1 MTEDEESIENT
12 LKSVKDM
19 IKSSR
24 KGSSVGDEILE
35 LTEDDLFDEQDEDY
49 QDIDDYKKTL
59 KTSSPINQLL
69 TPIDNNSNISLEQA
83 IAESIKPFLKDW
95 LDQTITS
102 IVKRELKK
110 QDK

>member
-1 MTEDEESIENT
+1 MAEEESIENT
-12 LKSVKDM
+12 LRSVRDM

-24 KGSSVGDEILE
+24 EAVPDTNEILE
-35 LTEDDLFDEQDEDY
+35 LTEDDLFDEQDEDS
-49 QDIDDYKKTL
+49 QDVDDYKKIV
-59 KTSSPINQLL
+59 KKSPIINQLL
-69 TPIDNNSNISLEQA
+69 TPIDNTSKISLEQA

-102 IVKRELKK
+102 IVKRELGK